1 VSRRAKII
9 YSIKA
14 MLILAVAIHWRF
26 VAARLEAA
34 GVPVALIPVA
44 ALVHMGLAVAIAV
57 FAAHCRRSGSRGGE

>member
-1 VSRRAKII
+1 
-9 YSIKA
+9 

-57 FAAHCRRSGSRGGE
+57 FAAHWRRSGSRGGE